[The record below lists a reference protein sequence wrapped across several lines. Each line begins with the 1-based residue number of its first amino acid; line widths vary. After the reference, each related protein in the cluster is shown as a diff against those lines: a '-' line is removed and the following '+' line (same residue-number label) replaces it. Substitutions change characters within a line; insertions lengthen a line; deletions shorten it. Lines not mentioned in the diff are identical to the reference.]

1 MIAKAR
7 SVSVGLGLCLWLG
20 FTLAGEAVADDAQ
33 PFPASNDPRPYPT
46 PERTLGGLGGGD
58 VQLVGEGA
66 PGAVDPFPS
75 TPPAED
81 LDDRSRW
88 VDSPY
93 APHETTGANARI
105 GSAVGRLM
113 HDDRRYTA
121 LGLTI
126 AAGPRMG
133 RLTLEGHYTY
143 LDLTAPGPSSQRF
156 GSAHRLGAMA
166 RADLIRLGSHVVG
179 ANSML
184 ALYGEAGLF
193 HQLHRWTRPGVDD
206 RPREVSVDGSRS
218 GALVG
223 FGLNLDVRLEQ
234 PRGFPARVGWQL
246 GWQMTASDEHDPG
259 PTMICK
265 GVSCLMQATTTMRPP
280 TRDTSMLVTSTIA
293 FTW

>member
-1 MIAKAR
+1 MIANPR
-7 SVSVGLGLCLWLG
+7 NLGSGVGLALCLA
-20 FTLAGEAVADDAQ
+20 FTLAPSARADDAQ
-33 PFPASNDPRPYPT
+33 GPNQPSPLWADDPQLLPPT
-46 PERTLGGLGGGD
+46 GDGQLVTGDDEPDEPER
-58 VQLVGEGA
+58 
-66 PGAVDPFPS
+66 
-75 TPPAED
+75 
-81 LDDRSRW
+81 RW

-93 APHETTGANARI
+93 APHDTTGANARL
-105 GSAVGRLM
+105 GSAVGRLV

-126 AAGPRMG
+126 AGGPRMG
-133 RLTLEGHYTY
+133 RFTLEGHYTY
-143 LDLTAPGPSSQRF
+143 LDLTAPGPSSERF

-166 RADLIRLGSHVVG
+166 RADLVRLGSNIVG

-184 ALYGEAGLF
+184 AVYGEAGLF

-246 GWQMTASDEHDPG
+246 GWQMTSSDEHDPG

-265 GVSCLMQATTTMRPP
+265 GVSCLMSSTTTTRAP